1 MPIVTALRNDK
12 LAEGHWAQIKNLIKK
27 EFDINQ
33 EDFLLKSLIDLDIIQ
48 FQEEITS
55 ISTKATQEAN
65 LRDQIEAIKSQWM
78 KINFVVEFEDKC
90 DSYVLK
96 ELDDI
101 YVALDE
107 SLANINMILG
117 SRFVAP
123 LRVEAEQQ
131 KHYIMTLSDMIDQWV
146 ICQKNWRYLENIF
159 KANDIKQALAQTTQ
173 QFMTVDKFFK

>member
-12 LAEGHWAQIKNLIKK
+12 LQENHWALIKNMIKK
-27 EFDINQ
+27 EFDVTQ

-65 LRDQIEAIKSQWM
+65 LKEQIELIKSTWL
-78 KINFVVEFEDKC
+78 KINFEYVWEDKC
-90 DSYVLK
+90 DSYVLVA
-96 ELDDI
+96 LDDI
-101 YVALDE
+101 YTNLDE

-123 LRVEAEQQ
+123 LRADAEQQ
-131 KHYIMTLSDMIDQWV
+131 KTYIMLLSDMIDQWV
-146 ICQKNWRYLENIF
+146 MCQKNWRYLENIF
-159 KANDIKQALAQTTQ
+159 KANDIKTALA
-173 QFMTVDKFFK
+173 